1 VAGGAKREEVM
12 RALVPE
18 TGMMTFRKEMDR
30 LLDRLWDGDEIPSGV
45 AWSPKVDFTETK
57 ETITVKAEI
66 PGIEP
71 KDVQLMLENG
81 VLTLRGE
88 KRQETEQKD
97 ERFYRMERSY
107 GSFARSLRLP
117 ANVDATKATA
127 VFKNGVLTIVM
138 PKTAEARGK
147 AIPIT
152 SE

>member
-1 VAGGAKREEVM
+1 M
-12 RALVPE
+12 RALSPE
-18 TGMMTFRKEMDR
+18 TGLTTFRKEMDR
-30 LLDRLWDGDEIPSGV
+30 LMDRLWDGDEVPAGV
-45 AWSPKVDFTETK
+45 AWSPRIDFMESR
-57 ETITVKAEI
+57 ESITVKAEV

-97 ERFYRMERSY
+97 ELFYRMERSY

-127 VFKNGVLTIVM
+127 VFKNGVLTIVL

>member
-1 VAGGAKREEVM
+1 M

-18 TGMMTFRKEMDR
+18 TGMTSFRKEMDR
-30 LLDRLWDGDEIPSGV
+30 LLDRLWDGDEIPAGV

-57 ETITVKAEI
+57 ESITVRAEV

-81 VLTLRGE
+81 ILTLRGE

-117 ANVDATKATA
+117 ANVDASKATA
-127 VFKNGVLTIVM
+127 VFKNGVLTVMM

-152 SE
+152 SV

>member
-1 VAGGAKREEVM
+1 M
-12 RALVPE
+12 RALSPE
-18 TGMMTFRKEMDR
+18 TGLTTFRKEMDR
-30 LLDRLWDGDEIPSGV
+30 LLDRLWDGDEIPAGV

-127 VFKNGVLTIVM
+127 MFKHGVLTIVL